1 MLAQSAL
8 RRHLTTPRL
17 RRRWLIALGTAGMSA
32 IPLVGT
38 LGYEGSLVLTA
49 PLSLLGLGVG
59 IDAVQ
64 AVRAELAL
72 WSSPPGPERAA
83 AGFPLTD
90 LLAAGL
96 RELGLLLGISA
107 GILAVAQLWQP
118 NCDPWTGLGFF
129 AAGPGVS
136 GLLGV
141 IAGLVGGLLSTRP
154 RRALLI
160 AWVPPAAV
168 PRPRP
173 RPPLL
178 RPRRLRARPVLR
190 LHRRPDLRRGHPARE
205 PLPVVSRVQP
215 ARRRRGAARPAP
227 VART

>member
-1 MLAQSAL
+1 MPAQAGP

-17 RRRWLIALGTAGMSA
+17 RRRWLAALGTAGMSA

-49 PLSLLGLGVG
+49 PFSMLGLGVG
-59 IDAVQ
+59 IDAVG

-72 WSSPPGPERAA
+72 WASPPGPERAA

-90 LLAAGL
+90 LLSAGL

-129 AAGPGVS
+129 VAGPGVS

-141 IAGLVGGLLSTRP
+141 VCGLVGGLLATRP
-154 RRALLI
+154 RRALLLAWIPLLLCLGLGLARLYVDPVVYALDPFFGYI
-160 AWVPPAAV
+160 AGPIYDEAV
-168 PRPRP
+168 PLSARYLWFRAYN
-173 RPPLL
+173 LL
-178 RPRRLRARPVLR
+178 
-190 LHRRPDLRRGHPARE
+190 
-205 PLPVVSRVQP
+205 
-215 ARRRRGAARPAP
+215 ARRSRAARPAP